1 MKKKQYGTP
10 EVTLYFLCDLD
21 MMTQVSL
28 GVNEGGIDDEIF
40 LEP

>member
-1 MKKKQYGTP
+1 MKKKQYGAP
-10 EVTLYFLCDLD
+10 EVTLHYLCDLD
-21 MMTQVSL
+21 MMTVSL

>member
-10 EVTLYFLCDLD
+10 EVTLHYLCDLD

-28 GVNEGGIDDEIF
+28 GEERGVWDDYDDID
-40 LEP
+40 